1 MRLRGALFIA
11 CALVGA
17 AAAEPPQQ
25 QADKLFAEGRAL
37 LTVQKDSKAACEKF
51 EAAIK
56 LDSTATGTMLN
67 LGLCYKNLGKY
78 ATSIKWFRKAQAAA
92 SENKLTE
99 YENAAKEHTGTIAPK
114 VPSLKIT
121 VDGPPDAEI
130 RIDGDRVD
138 STTYGRV
145 EVDPGT
151 HEIVGRAAGKKKI
164 VQTVELEDAQNEV
177 VTLAFTES
185 AIPTYVDRGAGRR
198 RGALILGAAGVGVL
212 AFTGVYGLVR
222 RSQFFD
228 EEKTPPGSD
237 EEKKLITEVRIL
249 GTISFIVGL
258 GAVTAGVI
266 LYVTAPGKEQISDGT
281 AFAPVITN
289 DRVGFSVSGSF

>member
-1 MRLRGALFIA
+1 MRFRGALVLA
-11 CALVGA
+11 CALAGT
-17 AAAEPPQQ
+17 AAAETPQQ

-56 LDSTATGTMLN
+56 LDATATGTMLN
-67 LGLCYKNLGKY
+67 LGLCYENLGKY

-99 YENAAKEHTGTIAPK
+99 YENAAKEHTVTIAPK
-114 VPSLKIT
+114 VPTLKIT
-121 VDGPPDAEI
+121 VDGPADAEI

-138 STTYGRV
+138 ATTYGRV

-151 HEIVGRAAGKKKI
+151 HEIVGRAPGKKKI
-164 VQTVELEDAQNEV
+164 VQTVDLKDAQNET
-177 VTLAFTES
+177 VTIALTES
-185 AIPTYVDRGAGRR
+185 ATPVYVDRGAGRR

-212 AFTGVYGLVR
+212 AFTGVYGLIR
-222 RSQFFD
+222 RGDFFD
-228 EEKTPPGSD
+228 SAPGSPQ
-237 EEKKLITEVRIL
+237 ETEIKNEVRIL
-249 GTISFIVGL
+249 GTTSFIVGV
-258 GAVTAGVI
+258 GAVAAGVI

-289 DRVGFSVSGSF
+289 DEVGFAVSGSF